1 MTVTVKHIDV
11 VTAFKFGLVFGPIL
25 YTVNGF
31 VFTLGGFGV
40 SLPAYLGGV
49 VTAVIY
55 GAVGAAITAF
65 VYNVVSRRFGS
76 IRLVLE
82 VVNESQDHT

>member
-1 MTVTVKHIDV
+1 MTVTLKYINV
-11 VTAFKFGLVFGPIL
+11 VAAFKFGLVFGPIL

-40 SLPAYLGGV
+40 SLPAYLAGVLTAVLYGGV
-49 VTAVIY
+49 G
-55 GAVGAAITAF
+55 GALTAF

-76 IRLVLE
+76 IKLVLE
-82 VVNESQDHT
+82 VVNESQDHP